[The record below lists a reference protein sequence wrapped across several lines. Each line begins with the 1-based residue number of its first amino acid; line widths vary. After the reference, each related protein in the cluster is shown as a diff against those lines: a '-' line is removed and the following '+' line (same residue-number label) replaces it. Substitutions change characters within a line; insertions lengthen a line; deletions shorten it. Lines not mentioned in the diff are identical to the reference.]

1 MADKKFNLTFD
12 VDANIG
18 PIKNSISQLQGILK
32 GLNVP
37 QGLKQGLEGT
47 FAKLNEEI
55 TNFQAIASKGFS
67 DMGDINK
74 AEKSYGKITDLVSKL
89 RVQLS
94 QVKGLDP
101 KKFLPEETLKKLND
115 LEKSWNKLQDTV
127 KKGDNTAVIEKQNK
141 ALEEQK
147 QKIEELKKA
156 NDDLR
161 TENKTKN
168 GERTAKGKEL
178 KPAIEAKDKIVAQM
192 QALEQSGK
200 KSGIDYRELSRAYT
214 EAANKVKV
222 LEKEYKD
229 LDDTIK
235 RNQKTIKSN
244 ETEIRNLTTSNE
256 ELEATLNQLR
266 TAAKSAPEGLN
277 ELRQKLA
284 EIKGTDISK
293 IPTDLNQL
301 KQVISSLTSNQL
313 QEIQQALERMAPAEQ
328 EVTDNAKAMGRSL
341 EESSKAGADINA
353 RANDVEQLANR
364 VKYFFSLTNSVMLF
378 RRAIKSAINTVKEL
392 DEVMTQTAV
401 VTKFT
406 VEDMWGQL
414 PQYTQ
419 RANELGVTIKGV
431 YEASTLYYQQ
441 GLKTN
446 EVIGVANETLKLAKI
461 AGLDY
466 ATATDYMTSALRGF
480 NMEVNELSAKQVN
493 DIYSQLAAHT
503 ASNVEEISIAMSKV
517 APLAHN
523 AGMEIET
530 TAAMLAQMIEKTR
543 EAPETL
549 GTAMKTVIARFQEL
563 KKAPSEIE
571 EIDGEI
577 VDANKVEKALRTV
590 GIALRDT
597 SGQFRELD
605 DVFLELSAKWDTLDT
620 NTQRYIATIA
630 AGSRQ
635 QSRFIAMMADYKRTM
650 ELVQMANTSAGASQQ
665 QFEKTLESMETKLN
679 RLKNAWNEFT
689 MGLANNAV
697 LKAGIDLL
705 SGFINTINKMTSAL
719 SGKNTIFKSL
729 LDVGVLIGGI
739 KLGKV
744 LFTNFFGWLA
754 RTAVVKGKAAG
765 TAASVGFTTSLK
777 RGLVGIQKLFKKGTW
792 IGKGVLID
800 TKEITKAKTDI
811 NNLRK
816 TIILTKNDLGNR
828 PPNLFA
834 NLSKATRDYE
844 MALEGVGRSLSLTN
858 AQQAT
863 SNSLQAMGVTE
874 GIANAAA
881 VGGLTEEK
889 AKEYMATAM
898 ANGASK
904 EEAKQR
910 LKNISLLYAEA
921 GTQKLNN
928 TIQQQGLLTRAKNI
942 VLLLFGDKAARKK
955 AMSDLGMAAAD
966 TAAAGAQTALNTAME
981 ACPIGWILLAVAAL
995 IALLVIFIKLAKNAS
1010 LQAQM
1015 DKAAKATK
1023 QAKEAADKAKEAYD
1037 NLLSNRS
1044 EYNDLQQ
1051 QLEDLTYGT
1060 QEWKEALLEVN
1071 QEVLKLIQEYPELAK
1086 YIGKGAYGQLII
1098 SDEGWDKQIQLAQ
1111 AKVITT
1117 SGSLA
1122 LSQNYERQLQD
1133 KSEERRFRKTTEY
1146 FDLKDIVKAGIA
1158 ETLTGG
1164 ISDLVYLNEQI
1175 DLTRSKGKTFGMRRD
1190 DKTAEDLLKTV
1201 RKQSTMSVADFQ
1213 QELENIG
1220 KTSQLSAE
1228 QFEEA
1233 TKAAIEYNNALEES
1247 KIQNQKTAK
1256 AFLEASIDFETFDK
1270 LGPEVKDKITDAF
1283 GNFMNSS
1290 AFNKQ
1295 IEKEKSK
1302 YQEAYLSE
1310 LDIYGIFRGKI
1321 IESAGIQDQL
1331 NELAE
1336 QYNVKHLMAKN
1347 NIMQNVKL
1355 VYAAMNGLE
1364 TDSKSLKDIK
1374 LGYSDMVNSILRG
1387 SLGNE
1392 LVDKINQ
1399 IGKDWETYSKET
1411 QQAILFATSNG
1422 EFYRNEKKI
1431 DINSKKD
1438 VNAFLSQFT
1447 EAELK
1452 AIESVYGSK
1461 EEFIK
1466 EYNAAVIAGEKDLNT
1481 IRYKLSAAL
1490 GNEVVEG
1497 LNKLDL
1503 DNAAK
1508 KALGNTLL
1516 VAFQASGEEAAQGL
1530 SETIFSMFEGKTQ
1543 EEADALATAINSID
1557 PKNIDSIRGISDI
1570 IENLGYSSSFTDEEL
1585 NNLEQELI
1593 RVAKASADIDLE
1605 KLKESLKTIGQIAYD
1620 LKTGKQ
1626 GRAGFSEETKNYL
1639 IEKGLAETTDFAIDF
1654 ENGGFI
1660 YVGKSLDA
1668 LTTAVMDN
1676 TKAILGD
1683 TTTTLEEKIKIGEV
1697 AQEWLDRSKAPN
1709 GIAYRNT
1716 AVIGFLAS
1724 GYSDKYS
1731 LDWLENEKNE
1741 GRGEAAYDTVYK
1753 HMQTMAGSISKYTQ
1767 DLAYTKFL
1775 KAVNKKVIEYT
1786 DNIQGL
1792 LRLGETDENVVAMKT
1807 LAVQAGVVEDAIN
1820 ELSYSELAAATQAA
1834 KNAKAHGIET
1844 DELGDYAKA
1853 LLKTKNAQVDSMDK
1867 AYEYALANKRIQI
1880 GLQELTDNYEKWYEV
1895 LEKGYNNEAEKG
1907 SPEYLQAAGDYK
1919 RAVENLINA
1928 DTELSDDWLEENI
1941 ENLNKIMNHTA

>member
-1 MADKKFNLTFD
+1 MLIFLLGGNKVADKKFNLTFD

-89 RVQLS
+89 KVQLS

-101 KKFLPEETLKKLND
+101 KKFLPEENLKRLKD
-115 LEKSWNKLQDTV
+115 LESAWEKVQKAAIKN
-127 KKGDNTAVIEKQNK
+127 DNTAAIEKQNK
-141 ALEEQK
+141 AIDQQK
-147 QKIEELKKA
+147 AKIEELKQA
-156 NDDLR
+156 NDSLKDTNIALGSKQGNLAKEIQAAR
-161 TENKTKN
+161 DHAAELVAKMTE
-168 GERTAKGKEL
+168 
-178 KPAIEAKDKIVAQM
+178 
-192 QALEQSGK
+192 LE
-200 KSGIDYRELSRAYT
+200 
-214 EAANKVKV
+214 KVKGG
-222 LEKEYKD
+222 KTSAEYKALNND
-229 LDDTIK
+229 LTTTNSTI
-235 RNQKTIKSN
+235 RTLTSTYNSFGKTIDENQGKIKVN
-244 ETEIRNLTTSNE
+244 DAEIKNLTISNE
-256 ELEATLNQLR
+256 ELDATLKQLE
-266 TAAKSAPEGLN
+266 TTTKTVPEGLD

-284 EIKGTDISK
+284 EIKGVNVEE
-293 IPTDLNQL
+293 IPTDLEQL
-301 KQVISSLTSNQL
+301 GQIIASLSDEPL
-313 QEIQQALERMAPAEQ
+313 REIQQTLEKIDPETDKIVGGLK
-328 EVTDNAKAMGRSL
+328 EVKGTLDETGQ
-341 EESSKAGADINA
+341 AGADISA
-353 RANDVEQLANR
+353 RANDIEQLANR

-378 RRAIKSAINTVKEL
+378 RRAIKSAIDTVKEL

-705 SGFINTINKMTSAL
+705 SGFINTINKMTTAL
-719 SGKNTIFKSL
+719 SGKSTIFKSI
-729 LDVGVLIGGI
+729 LDIGVLVGGI

-754 RTAVVKGKAAG
+754 KTAIVKGKAAG

-800 TKEITKAKTDI
+800 TKEITKAKTEI
-811 NNLRK
+811 NNIRK
-816 TIILTKNDLGNR
+816 TIILTKNDLENR

-834 NLSKATRDYE
+834 NLNKATREYNA
-844 MALEGVGRSLSLTN
+844 ALEGVGKTLTLTN

-863 SNSLQAMGVTE
+863 SNSLQALGVTE

-898 ANGASK
+898 ANGAK
-904 EEAKQR
+904 EEEAKER
-910 LKNISLLYAEA
+910 LKNISLLYAESGA
-921 GTQKLNN
+921 QKLNN
-928 TIQQQGLLTRAKNI
+928 TIQQQGILTRAKNI

-995 IALLVIFIKLAKNAS
+995 IALLVIFIKLAKNTS

-1037 NLLSNRS
+1037 NLLSSRS

-1122 LSQNYERQLQD
+1122 LSQNYERWLQD

-1146 FDLKDIVKAGIA
+1146 FDLKDIVKASVA

-1190 DKTAEDLLKTV
+1190 DKTAEDLLKLV
-1201 RKQSTMSVADFQ
+1201 QRQSAMDVADFQ
-1213 QELENIG
+1213 QELKNIG
-1220 KTSQLSAE
+1220 ETSQLSAE
-1228 QFEEA
+1228 KFEEA

-1247 KIQNQKTAK
+1247 KIQNEKTAK
-1256 AFLEASIDFETFDK
+1256 AFLEASVDFETFDK

-1283 GNFMNSS
+1283 SNFMNSS
-1290 AFNKQ
+1290 AFNRQ
-1295 IEKEKSK
+1295 IEQNVSQ
-1302 YQEAYLSE
+1302 YQKAYTSMF
-1310 LDIYGIFRGKI
+1310 DIYGIFRGKI
-1321 IESAGIQDQL
+1321 IELAGIQDQL

-1336 QYNVKHLMAKN
+1336 QYNVKHLMSKN
-1347 NIMQNVKL
+1347 DIMQNVKL

-1387 SLGNE
+1387 SLSNE

-1399 IGKDWETYSKET
+1399 IGKDLETYSKET
-1411 QQAILFATSNG
+1411 QQ
-1422 EFYRNEKKI
+1422 
-1431 DINSKKD
+1431 
-1438 VNAFLSQFT
+1438 
-1447 EAELK
+1447 
-1452 AIESVYGSK
+1452 
-1461 EEFIK
+1461 
-1466 EYNAAVIAGEKDLNT
+1466 
-1481 IRYKLSAAL
+1481 
-1490 GNEVVEG
+1490 
-1497 LNKLDL
+1497 
-1503 DNAAK
+1503 
-1508 KALGNTLL
+1508 TLR
-1516 VAFQASGEEAAQGL
+1516 
-1530 SETIFSMFEGKTQ
+1530 
-1543 EEADALATAINSID
+1543 
-1557 PKNIDSIRGISDI
+1557 P
-1570 IENLGYSSSFTDEEL
+1570 
-1585 NNLEQELI
+1585 
-1593 RVAKASADIDLE
+1593 
-1605 KLKESLKTIGQIAYD
+1605 
-1620 LKTGKQ
+1620 
-1626 GRAGFSEETKNYL
+1626 
-1639 IEKGLAETTDFAIDF
+1639 
-1654 ENGGFI
+1654 
-1660 YVGKSLDA
+1660 
-1668 LTTAVMDN
+1668 
-1676 TKAILGD
+1676 
-1683 TTTTLEEKIKIGEV
+1683 
-1697 AQEWLDRSKAPN
+1697 
-1709 GIAYRNT
+1709 
-1716 AVIGFLAS
+1716 
-1724 GYSDKYS
+1724 
-1731 LDWLENEKNE
+1731 
-1741 GRGEAAYDTVYK
+1741 
-1753 HMQTMAGSISKYTQ
+1753 
-1767 DLAYTKFL
+1767 
-1775 KAVNKKVIEYT
+1775 
-1786 DNIQGL
+1786 
-1792 LRLGETDENVVAMKT
+1792 
-1807 LAVQAGVVEDAIN
+1807 
-1820 ELSYSELAAATQAA
+1820 
-1834 KNAKAHGIET
+1834 
-1844 DELGDYAKA
+1844 
-1853 LLKTKNAQVDSMDK
+1853 
-1867 AYEYALANKRIQI
+1867 
-1880 GLQELTDNYEKWYEV
+1880 
-1895 LEKGYNNEAEKG
+1895 
-1907 SPEYLQAAGDYK
+1907 
-1919 RAVENLINA
+1919 
-1928 DTELSDDWLEENI
+1928 
-1941 ENLNKIMNHTA
+1941 